1 MKQPA
6 LQDRATLR
14 AHARGPDS
22 GLGDLELAITDADRG
37 PISFNPASRP
47 SIEYVDIVDGILGG
61 TRADRSRLLTAAKA
75 LRFRQP
81 TPYQRGS
88 RHNPSYYIAGVAPDA

>member
-14 AHARGPDS
+14 AHARGPDP
-22 GLGDLELAITDADRG
+22 GLGDLG

-61 TRADRSRLLTAAKA
+61 TRGDRSRLVTAAKA